1 MRRLAAVEEAKA
13 LLTEALDWSVWH
25 WMTEKG
31 RVRQVADRGTASLE
45 EADQEAKASWSVDL
59 KHAYRDLEEGTVHDV
74 DPKIKAAAKRVKE
87 ADDEAYRARM
97 DAEQTFDEAERR
109 LSASMA
115 REGARKAILAFDLR
129 EQSIRKA
136 EAAGRA
142 G

>member
-1 MRRLAAVEEAKA
+1 MRRLVSVEEAKA
-13 LLTEALDWSVWH
+13 LLTESIEWSTWS

-31 RVRQVADRGTASLE
+31 RVREVTDRGTACLDEAAE
-45 EADQEAKASWSVDL
+45 EIKASWSADL
-59 KHAYRDLEEGTVHDV
+59 KKAYRDENARNV

-87 ADDEAYRARM
+87 ADDEAYLARI
-97 DAEQTFDEAERR
+97 DAEQTFDEAERL

-115 REGARKAILAFDLR
+115 REGARKAIFAFDLR
-129 EQSIRKA
+129 EKALRKA